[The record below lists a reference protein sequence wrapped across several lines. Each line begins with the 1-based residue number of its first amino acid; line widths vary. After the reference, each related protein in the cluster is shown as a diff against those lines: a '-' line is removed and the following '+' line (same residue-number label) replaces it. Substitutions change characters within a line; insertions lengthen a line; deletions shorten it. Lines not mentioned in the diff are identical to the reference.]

1 MTFCSR
7 FKFSRKF
14 RCGPIFTTA
23 LIAGIAIAIPVFA
36 NDIQAASQ
44 YRQQGLSYRQQER
57 FNEAIAA
64 FEKAA
69 ELAPK
74 DTSTRIL
81 LGWTQHLA
89 GQEAEATRSLW
100 DAIYLDPL
108 SVQAFNALGIVYL
121 VRGELS
127 PAIASHSWA
136 AFLKPD
142 NEIAYYNLSLA
153 YHRQK
158 LYAISIA
165 NAKRAASLEP
175 DNPHPLVAEAIA
187 HWDNGDRDTAIK
199 TYRDAIGVDGRYKE
213 ANFLDY
219 LKEAGFSP
227 DQIETSKQ
235 VLAAS

>member
-1 MTFCSR
+1 VISR
-7 FKFSRKF
+7 QNLFGVLF
-14 RCGPIFTTA
+14 
-23 LIAGIAIAIPVFA
+23 LLAGSAIALPVFA
-36 NDIQAASQ
+36 VDTPDPRAASQ

-57 FNEAIAA
+57 FSEAIAA

-69 ELAPK
+69 ELAPQ
-74 DTSTRIL
+74 DVPTRIL

-89 GQEAEATRSLW
+89 GQELEAARSLW
-100 DAIYLDPL
+100 DAIYLDPF
-108 SVQAFNALGIVYL
+108 SVQASNALGIVYL

-127 PAIASHSWA
+127 PAISIHSWA
-136 AFLKPD
+136 TLLKRD

-153 YHRQK
+153 YHRQQ
-158 LYAISIA
+158 LYAMAIA
-165 NAKRAASLEP
+165 NGKRAASLEP
-175 DNPHPLVAEAIA
+175 DNPHPLVAIAIA
-187 HWDNGDRDTAIK
+187 HWDNGDRICAIE
-199 TYRDAIGVDGRYKE
+199 TYRDAIGVDSRYKE

>member
-1 MTFCSR
+1 VISR
-7 FKFSRKF
+7 QNFF
-14 RCGPIFTTA
+14 GA
-23 LIAGIAIAIPVFA
+23 LLLTGSAIALPVFA
-36 NDIQAASQ
+36 ANTQTASQ

-57 FNEAIAA
+57 FPEAIAA
-64 FEKAA
+64 FQKAA
-69 ELAPK
+69 ELAPQ
-74 DTSTRIL
+74 DASARIL

-89 GQEAEATRSLW
+89 GQETEAARSLW
-100 DAIYLDPL
+100 DAIYLDPS
-108 SVQAFNALGIVYL
+108 SVQAFNAIGIVYL
-121 VRGELS
+121 VRGDLS

-136 AFLKPD
+136 ALLKPD

-158 LYAISIA
+158 LYAMAIA
-165 NAKRAASLEP
+165 NAMRAASLEP
-175 DNPHPLVAEAIA
+175 DNPHPLVAAAIA
-187 HWDNGDRDTAIK
+187 HWDNGDRGAAIK
-199 TYRDAIGVDGRYKE
+199 TYRAAIGVDGRYKE

>member
-1 MTFCSR
+1 MISR
-7 FKFSRKF
+7 QNFF
-14 RCGPIFTTA
+14 GA
-23 LIAGIAIAIPVFA
+23 LLLLAGSAIALPAFA
-36 NDIQAASQ
+36 NLTLDTKAASQ

-57 FNEAIAA
+57 FGEAIAA
-64 FEKAA
+64 FEKAT
-69 ELAPK
+69 ELAPQ
-74 DTSTRIL
+74 DVSARIL

-89 GQEAEATRSLW
+89 GQEAEAAQSLW
-100 DAIYLDPL
+100 SAIYIDPL

-127 PAIASHSWA
+127 PAISIHSWA
-136 AFLKPD
+136 ALLKPD

-158 LYAISIA
+158 LYAMAIA
-165 NAKRAASLEP
+165 NAMRAASLEP
-175 DNPHPLVAEAIA
+175 DNPHPLVAIAIA

-235 VLAAS
+235 VLAAL

>member
-1 MTFCSR
+1 VISR
-7 FKFSRKF
+7 QNFF
-14 RCGPIFTTA
+14 GA
-23 LIAGIAIAIPVFA
+23 LLLAGSAIALPVFA
-36 NDIQAASQ
+36 IDNIDNIDHKAASQ

-57 FNEAIAA
+57 FTEAIAA

-69 ELAPK
+69 ELAPE
-74 DTSTRIL
+74 DTSARIL

-89 GQEAEATRSLW
+89 GQETEAARSLW

-121 VRGELS
+121 VRGDLS

-136 AFLKPD
+136 ALLKPD

-153 YHRQK
+153 YHRQQ
-158 LYAISIA
+158 LYAMAIA
-165 NAKRAASLEP
+165 NANRAASLEP
-175 DNPHPLVAEAIA
+175 DNPHPLVAAAIA
-187 HWDNGDRDTAIK
+187 HWDNGDRTAAIK
-199 TYRDAIGVDGRYKE
+199 TYRNALGIDGRYKD

-227 DQIETSKQ
+227 EQIQTSKQ

>member
-1 MTFCSR
+1 M
-7 FKFSRKF
+7 
-14 RCGPIFTTA
+14 
-23 LIAGIAIAIPVFA
+23 LAGSAIALPAFA
-36 NDIQAASQ
+36 IDTNIINTKVASQ

-57 FNEAIAA
+57 FPEAIAA

-69 ELAPK
+69 ELAPQ
-74 DTSTRIL
+74 DASARIL

-89 GQEAEATRSLW
+89 GQETEAARSLW
-100 DAIYLDPL
+100 DAIYLNPS

-121 VRGELS
+121 VRGDLS

-136 AFLKPD
+136 ALLKPD

-153 YHRQK
+153 YHRQQ
-158 LYAISIA
+158 LYAMAIA
-165 NAKRAASLEP
+165 NAMRAASLEP
-175 DNPHPLVAEAIA
+175 DNPHPLVAAAIA
-187 HWDNGDRDTAIK
+187 HWDNSDRTAAIK
-199 TYRDAIGVDGRYKE
+199 TYREALGIDGRYKD

-235 VLAAS
+235 VLAASQ

>member
-1 MTFCSR
+1 VISR
-7 FKFSRKF
+7 QNLF
-14 RCGPIFTTA
+14 GV
-23 LIAGIAIAIPVFA
+23 LLLLAGSAIALPAFA
-36 NDIQAASQ
+36 VDTRAASQ

-57 FNEAIAA
+57 FTEAIAA

-69 ELAPK
+69 ELAPQ
-74 DTSTRIL
+74 DTSARIL

-89 GQEAEATRSLW
+89 GQESEAAQSLW
-100 DAIYLDPL
+100 DAIYLDPF

-127 PAIASHSWA
+127 PSIAIHSWA
-136 AFLKPD
+136 ALLKPD

-158 LYAISIA
+158 LYAMAIT
-165 NAKRAASLEP
+165 NAYRAASLEP

-187 HWDNGDRDTAIK
+187 HWDNGDLATAIK

>member
-1 MTFCSR
+1 VISR
-7 FKFSRKF
+7 QNFF
-14 RCGPIFTTA
+14 GA
-23 LIAGIAIAIPVFA
+23 LLLAGSAIALPVFA
-36 NDIQAASQ
+36 IDNKAASQ

-57 FNEAIAA
+57 FPEAIAA

-69 ELAPK
+69 ELAPQ
-74 DTSTRIL
+74 DTSARIL

-89 GQEAEATRSLW
+89 GQETEAARSLW
-100 DAIYLDPL
+100 DAIYLDPS

-121 VRGELS
+121 VRGDLS

-136 AFLKPD
+136 ALLKPD

-153 YHRQK
+153 YHRQQ
-158 LYAISIA
+158 LYAMAIA

-175 DNPHPLVAEAIA
+175 DNPHPLVAAAIA
-187 HWDNGDRDTAIK
+187 HWDNGDRTAAIK
-199 TYRDAIGVDGRYKE
+199 TYRDALGIDGRYKD

-235 VLAAS
+235 VLAASQ